1 MKTLVLVFHP
11 NLSSSRLNRRWAE
24 EMDKQASM

>member
-11 NLSSSRLNRRWAE
+11 NLSTSRLNRRWAE
-24 EMDKQASM
+24 ELTSKPV